1 VTAAGLRA
9 VERPEADLRGA
20 PGRDTET
27 DIMRVVD
34 ILAARPPKTEADYLA
49 LPDNIRAELIEG
61 ELYLTP
67 APVPDH
73 QTVALRIANRILEH
87 AGRVSGGGVWVG
99 PVDVHL
105 PGGNI
110 VQPDVLWIASDRRGI
125 VGERVDGPPD
135 LAVEVVSPTH
145 PERDRI
151 VKRRLYARAGVREYW
166 IVDPEARGIE
176 VLSLA
181 GDDWRPAGWFTAG
194 TTLVSP
200 LLPELRLAVDEVFR
214 DPWADPRPPAA
225 R

>member
-1 VTAAGLRA
+1 
-9 VERPEADLRGA
+9 
-20 PGRDTET
+20 
-27 DIMRVVD
+27 MRVVD

-49 LPDNIRAELIEG
+49 LPDDIRAELIEG
-61 ELYLTP
+61 EIYLTP

-73 QTVALRIANRILEH
+73 QTVALLIAERLLDHARRIA
-87 AGRVSGGGVWVG
+87 GGWTWIG

-105 PGGNI
+105 PGGHI
-110 VQPDVLWIASDRRGI
+110 VQPDVLWIAADRLSI
-125 VGERVDGPPD
+125 VGKRVDGPPD

-181 GDDWRPAGWFTAG
+181 GDDWRPSGWFTAG
-194 TTLVSP
+194 TILVSA
-200 LLPELRLAVDEVFR
+200 LLPGLRIAVDEVF
-214 DPWADPRPPAA
+214 WDPRSGPPPVAS